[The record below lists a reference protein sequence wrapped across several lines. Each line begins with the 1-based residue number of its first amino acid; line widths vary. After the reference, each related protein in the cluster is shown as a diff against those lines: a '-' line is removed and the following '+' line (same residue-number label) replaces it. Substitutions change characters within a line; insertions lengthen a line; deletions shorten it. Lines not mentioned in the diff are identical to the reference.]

1 LYAACHNWY
10 STQSTAGAKRLSK
23 KQKAEV
29 TKHADE
35 LYAKYYTAA
44 TEAAKV
50 DKELR
55 LRRALW
61 SNHSILKARWL
72 DHNKETGNKKK
83 SIGRSIKK
91 LKKVLEEHVL
101 ILNSRIALGLAV
113 GPLAVATDWTSASFE
128 PPAGWQAQ
136 RTSQGSTS
144 EMEEEFVAAYD
155 RLNRCNEQSVLNIH
169 QIRSLDLMISVLVDR
184 HGKNVQKHLDASET
198 HGELAKAFHATRELA
213 LMHGLREQFDK
224 ANFKLPPLPKAS
236 PSTDLS
242 DAGSEPELSDD
253 GDAGADAD
261 TADADTADA
270 DTADEE
276 DADDAA
282 SLTSGTG
289 GCDSDRDED
298 DQLDD

>member
-1 LYAACHNWY
+1 MPLIN
-10 STQSTAGAKRLSK
+10 STQTTAGAKKLRGKLK
-23 KQKAEV
+23 EQV
-29 TKHADE
+29 TKDADA
-35 LYAKYYTAA
+35 LYNKYNAAA
-44 TEAAKV
+44 TEATKA

-55 LRRALW
+55 LRHALW
-61 SNHSILKARWL
+61 SNHANLKARWQA
-72 DHNKETGNKKK
+72 HNMAVGNKKK
-83 SIGRSIKK
+83 SIRRSIKK
-91 LKKVLEEHVL
+91 LEKVVEEHVS
-101 ILNSRIALGLAV
+101 ILNSRIALGLAL
-113 GPLAVATDWTSASFE
+113 GQKAVATDWTSASFE

-242 DAGSEPELSDD
+242 DAGSEPELTDD
-253 GDAGADAD
+253 GDAG
-261 TADADTADA
+261 ADADTADA